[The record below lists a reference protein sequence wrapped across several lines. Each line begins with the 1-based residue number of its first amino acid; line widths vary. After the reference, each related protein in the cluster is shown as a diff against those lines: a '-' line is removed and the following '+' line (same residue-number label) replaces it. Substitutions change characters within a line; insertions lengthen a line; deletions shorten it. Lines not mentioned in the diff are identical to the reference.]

1 MTHLPDLATFVPPV
15 LPLREMVS
23 DKLRDDVAHILES
36 NFCSAEEAAQARL
49 ILSSGGDLSR
59 LVTVTGALFAGGLP
73 GKPGFV
79 QCRDKFTKLWH
90 AEVRLIDSLPV
101 ALWDVPAARLRAVAT
116 HEHLTAEEEKLLPRT
131 AISTTQ
137 PTSSHPRFHPNRAM
151 TESEAKA
158 YSRVGS
164 RTVVQDYVLSTADI
178 SQ

>member
-73 GKPGFV
+73 GSQGL
-79 QCRDKFTKLWH
+79 CRV
-90 AEVRLIDSLPV
+90 E
-101 ALWDVPAARLRAVAT
+101 
-116 HEHLTAEEEKLLPRT
+116 
-131 AISTTQ
+131 
-137 PTSSHPRFHPNRAM
+137 TSS
-151 TESEAKA
+151 TSCGTQKC
-158 YSRVGS
+158 V
-164 RTVVQDYVLSTADI
+164 
-178 SQ
+178 